1 MYVVNYNVTEA
12 NAITVQFDTTQTVTY
27 TQNAVTKTEI
37 VQTLPLNLEAGD
49 AALIIFG

>member
-1 MYVVNYNVTEA
+1 MYVVNYDVTKT

-27 TQNAVTKTEI
+27 TQNAVTKTEN
-37 VQTLPLNLEAGD
+37 VQTLQLNLAAGD